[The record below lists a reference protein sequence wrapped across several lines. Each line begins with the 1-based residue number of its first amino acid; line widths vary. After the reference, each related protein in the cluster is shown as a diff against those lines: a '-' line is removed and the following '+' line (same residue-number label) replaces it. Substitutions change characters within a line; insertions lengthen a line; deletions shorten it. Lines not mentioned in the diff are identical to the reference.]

1 MRINEDGIKELEAG
15 DKISA
20 YGMAFEI
27 KKVLSQQ
34 YFDKGDAPDPEYWDV
49 EFLDNNDMYHHYKS
63 NQDRGMIF
71 DKSGEVVSDFTD
83 RPSL

>member
-20 YGMAFEI
+20 YGLTFEI
-27 KKVLSQQ
+27 KQVLSQQ
-34 YFDKGDAPDPEYWDV
+34 YFDRGDAPDSEYWDV
-49 EFLDNNDMYHHYKS
+49 EFLDNNGGYHHYKS
-63 NQDRGMIF
+63 SQDRGMII
-71 DKSGEVVSDFTD
+71 DKAGEVVSDFTD